1 MATTH
6 PFLKQPTVLMKLQD
20 QFLDAQSWVKKA
32 TVCKYVYNHYKEA
45 YGEDALKAALLMDL
59 VLNIDSE
66 NKKKILEI
74 IARNPELIL
83 VRTKGDVKYL
93 SSKQK
98 KIAVRIGINNLSPLE
113 AATLSGDFP
122 LVNIF
127 RDALPD
133 NLKHEAGLQVD
144 AILSNSNFL
153 SAFKAVLDAYQKF
166 LKEVDTQHK
175 AKAPDWK
182 TAYELCEHLGDA
194 QKTLS
199 TFGLQV
205 FCNPV
210 PHEPLPDF
218 TLEPVRACRFEVYDY
233 GWKKVD
239 GDLDSFGF
247 GTNSALYKGP
257 RGQLGATRAVALD
270 AAGAF
275 GPRPAWGRDGGAAVV
290 DFEAINLLCKVIPE
304 QLGKTRTLLLQY
316 PKASDKISDHEHSLT
331 SAEALDSDKDKGP
344 ARGSLS

>member
-1 MATTH
+1 MATTT

-32 TVCKYVYNHYKEA
+32 AVCKSVYHLYKEA
-45 YGEDALKAALLMDL
+45 YGEDALKAAPLMDL
-59 VLNIDSE
+59 VLNITAE

-74 IARNPELIL
+74 IAKNPELIL
-83 VRTKGDVKYL
+83 VSTKGDVKYP

-98 KIAVRIGINNLSPLE
+98 KIAVRIGISNLSSLE
-113 AATLSGDFP
+113 AAALSGDFH

-133 NLKHEAGLQVD
+133 NLKRQAGLQVD
-144 AILSNSNFL
+144 TILSNSNFL

-166 LKEVDTQHK
+166 LKEVDIQNK
-175 AKAPDWK
+175 AKEPDWK
-182 TAYELCEHLGDA
+182 TVYELWEHLGDA
-194 QKTLS
+194 QKKLS

-210 PHEPLPDF
+210 PHDPLPDF
-218 TLEPVRACRFEVYDY
+218 TLEPVRACRFEVYDN
-233 GWKKVD
+233 GWKDVD
-239 GDLDSFGF
+239 GDLDSFGL
-247 GTNSALYKGP
+247 GTNFALYKAARRAGWAP
-257 RGQLGATRAVALD
+257 LVGSCARGGRA
-270 AAGAF
+270 AA
-275 GPRPAWGRDGGAAVV
+275 AAAV

-316 PKASDKISDHEHSLT
+316 PKASDKKSDHEHSVA
-331 SAEALDSDKDKGP
+331 SAESLDSDKNKGP